1 MKPIDSRLL
10 RYARA
15 TRFFLAASVALGLV
29 GAGLVIAQAML
40 IAEIVVGAFQR
51 GDGAGALTLP
61 LGLLALVA
69 LGRAVVSWLTEL
81 AAHRASAA
89 VKSELRLRLLER
101 AVRLGPSWLDSQRTG
116 ALTTLATRGIDALDD
131 YFARYLPQLGL
142 AVVVPVA
149 VLARI
154 VTADWISALII
165 VVTLPLIP
173 LFMVLIGWATQSRM
187 DRQWRLLSRL
197 SGHFLDVVA
206 GLPTLK
212 VFGRAKAQAA
222 SIRAIT
228 ADYRRATLKTLR
240 LAFLSSFALELL
252 ATVSVALVA
261 VDIGMRLVHGEMDLF
276 TGLMVLVLAPEAY
289 LPLRQV
295 GAQYH
300 AAAEGL
306 AAADEVFAVL
316 ERALPSSAAD
326 GSPAPDARGAAL
338 TLDGLMVRHPGRT
351 APSLARTSFEIR
363 PGETV
368 AVVGPSGAGK
378 STLLNAVLGFAV
390 PDQGRVLIGGRDLAS
405 LDPESWRRQIA
416 WVPQRPYLF
425 AGTIAENVRL
435 ARPDADDEAVRA
447 ALRDADAYRF
457 VSALPD
463 GIETR
468 LGEMGAGLSAGQRQ
482 RIALARAFLADRPVL
497 LLDEPTANLD
507 GETEA
512 SVVEAVRRLA
522 EGRTVLLVV
531 HRPAL
536 LPLAD
541 RVLRLPGPTA
551 SPLPASGG
559 GSGRVSVAGARAGAT
574 GAGAIRNPRAE
585 APVSATAGVGAG
597 VGDADAGGAA
607 GGVGDAD
614 ADGAA
619 GGVGDADTDAGP
631 GRLAAAPAG
640 VGHESMTGVVSGVGD
655 ESAAGVAAGVGHE
668 SMAGAAS
675 RAGHESSADVGSGER
690 PAGAWAGRGS
700 GSAGR
705 TVSRGPRAHA
715 GPGAL
720 ARVRA
725 AARGTRGRFA
735 LALLLG
741 SLALVSA
748 VGLMAVS
755 GWLISRAVQQPPVL
769 YLMVAVTATR
779 AFGIGRAAFR
789 YAERLV
795 SHDAVLRVL
804 ADLRVAVYRRLERI
818 APAGLGR
825 TRRGDLLSRLVA
837 DVDTVQDYFLR
848 WLLPVGSALTVS
860 VASVGFLTWVLPGAG
875 AVLAAGLLVAGVGV
889 PLVSGA
895 LARRAERRLA
905 PARGALSAQVVDLLA
920 GTAELTVAGALPRRL
935 DALRRADGA
944 LTRIARRAAAAT
956 GAGAG
961 LSALICGLTVAAAAW
976 LGVSAVA
983 DGRIHGVWLAVVVL
997 TPLAAFEAVAGL
1009 PLAVQHRQ
1017 RVRRA
1022 AERVY
1027 EVMDEPLPA
1036 REPGQAR
1043 VVEPRCGQGRRE
1055 EPLGGRAWGEKAR
1068 CGQARREEPL
1078 GGRAWGGEAHGGQA
1092 WGEDAR
1098 CVQARCGEADGEE
1111 TWGEEAHGGQGRVAE
1126 SRGGQ
1131 AWGGEALG
1139 GQARGEDARC
1149 VQARCGEADGEE
1161 TWSEESRGCQGRC
1174 GEADGEGTWG
1184 EEPPDTPYPLV
1195 LRGITARHPGQ
1206 AAPAL
1211 DGFGLELRPGHRVAV
1226 VGPSGA
1232 GKTTLAQVLLRF
1244 LDAEGGT
1251 YTLGG
1256 RNAAALDGDA
1266 VRRLVG
1272 LCAQDAHVFDSSL
1285 RENLRL
1291 ARTGASDGELRAALA
1306 EARLLDWVDGLP
1318 DGLDT
1323 LVGEQGARL
1332 SGGQRQRLALARA
1345 LLADFPVLV
1354 LDEPAEHLDLPTAD
1368 ALTADLLSA
1377 TRGRTTVLITHRLA
1391 GLDAVDEVIVLD
1403 GGRAVQRGTYRELAA
1418 ADGPFR
1424 RMLEREAA
1432 EGGIL
1437 VGAGQS
1443 ADG

>member
-1 MKPIDSRLL
+1 MKPIDPRLL

-15 TRFFLAASVALGLV
+15 TRFFLAASVALGLA

-51 GDGAGALTLP
+51 GHGVTALTLP

-69 LGRAVVSWLTEL
+69 VGRAAVSWLTEL
-81 AAHRASAA
+81 AAHRAGAA

-101 AVRLGPSWLDSQRTG
+101 AVRLGPRWLDSRRTG
-116 ALTTLATRGIDALDD
+116 ELTTLATRGIDALDD

-165 VVTLPLIP
+165 VATLPLIP
-173 LFMVLIGWATQSRM
+173 LFMMLIGWATQSRM

-212 VFGRAKAQAA
+212 VFGRARAQAA

-228 ADYRRATLKTLR
+228 GDYRRATLKTLR
-240 LAFLSSFALELL
+240 LAFLSSLALELL
-252 ATVSVALVA
+252 STVSVALVA

-276 TGLMVLVLAPEAY
+276 TGLVVLVLAPEAY

-306 AAADEVFAVL
+306 TAADEVFAVL
-316 ERALPSSAAD
+316 EREPSGAG
-326 GSPAPDARGAAL
+326 GSPAPDARGAGL
-338 TLDGLMVRHPGRT
+338 VLDGLVVRHPGRT
-351 APSLARTSFEIR
+351 EPSLARTSCEIR

-378 STLLNAVLGFAV
+378 STLLNAVLGFAA
-390 PDQGRVLIGGRDLAS
+390 PHEGRVLIGDRDLAS

-447 ALRDADAYRF
+447 ALRDADALRF

-463 GIETR
+463 GIEAR

-507 GETEA
+507 GATEA

-541 RVLRLPGPTA
+541 RVLRLPGPDLGA
-551 SPLPASGG
+551 GAAHGGQAALPAVGRALAAGG
-559 GSGRVSVAGARAGAT
+559 VRPGPTVALRSAYEGDRGRRSVVGADGLLGAEACGSAPGAGAEARFGSGAAGSDGLPPLLADRPAPVVDAPRAAGRPRAGARGPAPETVAGVEW
-574 GAGAIRNPRAE
+574 PRAAE
-585 APVSATAGVGAG
+585 AGGAHEPMADATAGVEPTPTAQEAT
-597 VGDADAGGAA
+597 ADAGAGGRLGEVRYGPDGTVLSAPGGSAVSEGVSASGGSAVSEGVSASHGAA
-607 GGVGDAD
+607 
-614 ADGAA
+614 
-619 GGVGDADTDAGP
+619 
-631 GRLAAAPAG
+631 
-640 VGHESMTGVVSGVGD
+640 
-655 ESAAGVAAGVGHE
+655 
-668 SMAGAAS
+668 AS
-675 RAGHESSADVGSGER
+675 YSSATR
-690 PAGAWAGRGS
+690 PR
-700 GSAGR
+700 R
-705 TVSRGPRAHA
+705 
-715 GPGAL
+715 GAL
-720 ARVRA
+720 ARVRG
-725 AARGTRGRFA
+725 AARGARGRFGLA
-735 LALLLG
+735 LVLGGLALL
-741 SLALVSA
+741 SA

-755 GWLISRAVQQPPVL
+755 GWLISRAAQQPPVL

-779 AFGIGRAAFR
+779 AFGIGRAVFR

-804 ADLRVAVYRRLERI
+804 AELRVAVYRRLERL
-818 APAGLGR
+818 APAGLGG

-848 WLLPVGSALTVS
+848 WLLPVGTALTVGA
-860 VASVGFLTWVLPGAG
+860 ASVGFLTWVLPEAG
-875 AVLAAGLLVAGVGV
+875 AVLAAGLLVAGVVV
-889 PLVSGA
+889 PALSGA

-920 GTAELTVAGALPRRL
+920 GAAELTVAGALPRRL
-935 DALRRADGA
+935 DAVRRADGV
-944 LTRIARRAAAAT
+944 LTRIARRAAAAAGT
-956 GAGAG
+956 GAG
-961 LSALICGLTVAAAAW
+961 LSALVCGLTVAAAAW
-976 LGVSAVA
+976 AGVPAVA

-1027 EVMDEPLPA
+1027 EVLDEPLPV
-1036 REPGQAR
+1036 REPDEAG
-1043 VVEPRCGQGRRE
+1043 RE
-1055 EPLGGRAWGEKAR
+1055 ETP
-1068 CGQARREEPL
+1068 
-1078 GGRAWGGEAHGGQA
+1078 
-1092 WGEDAR
+1092 
-1098 CVQARCGEADGEE
+1098 
-1111 TWGEEAHGGQGRVAE
+1111 
-1126 SRGGQ
+1126 S
-1131 AWGGEALG
+1131 
-1139 GQARGEDARC
+1139 
-1149 VQARCGEADGEE
+1149 
-1161 TWSEESRGCQGRC
+1161 
-1174 GEADGEGTWG
+1174 
-1184 EEPPDTPYPLV
+1184 TPYPLV

-1206 AAPAL
+1206 PVPAL
-1211 DGFGLELRPGHRVAV
+1211 DAFGLELRPGRRVAV

-1244 LDAEGGT
+1244 LDTEGGT
-1251 YTLGG
+1251 YTLAG

-1291 ARTGASDGELRAALA
+1291 ARPGASDDELRAALA
-1306 EARLLDWVDGLP
+1306 AARLLDWVDGLP

-1377 TRGRTTVLITHRLA
+1377 TQGRTTVLITHRLA

-1403 GGRAVQRGTYRELAA
+1403 GGRAVQRGTYAELASA
-1418 ADGPFR
+1418 EGPFR
-1424 RMLEREAA
+1424 RMLEREVV
-1432 EGGIL
+1432 EGGVL
-1437 VGAGQS
+1437 VGAG
-1443 ADG
+1443 